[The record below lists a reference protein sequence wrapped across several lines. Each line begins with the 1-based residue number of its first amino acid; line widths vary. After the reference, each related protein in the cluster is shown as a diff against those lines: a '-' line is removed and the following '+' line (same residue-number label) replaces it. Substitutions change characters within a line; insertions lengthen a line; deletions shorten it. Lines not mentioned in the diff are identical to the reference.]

1 MIVIMSCVYCLCS
14 AAHCCPLWGDSP
26 RNDRDQHRSVT
37 GDLQNKVVYCNLLL
51 YYSAFH
57 SKLLDIGASP
67 FTHISWYRT
76 NLISN
81 HSPSFTEG
89 GISVLYAFTNYVLL
103 VLVLLLLVHVYNPFD
118 HILTPHQR
126 LDDRWSVR
134 YAGSRVC
141 VVSSGPISRWSPD
154 LLISSNTPPR

>member
-1 MIVIMSCVYCLCS
+1 MIVMVVTVSCVYCLGS
-14 AAHCCPLWGDSP
+14 AGHCCPLWGDSP
-26 RNDRDQHRSVT
+26 RNDRLHRLVT

-67 FTHISWYRT
+67 VTHISWHST
-76 NLISN
+76 VLILN
-81 HSPSFTEG
+81 HSPSFTNL
-89 GISVLYAFTNYVLL
+89 SCML
-103 VLVLLLLVHVYNPFD
+103 LVLLLLLVHLYNPFD

-141 VVSSGPISRWSPD
+141 VVSSGPISRWSHD